1 MAKRIVAMLI
11 MSLLSLQANA
21 ARYDRQCEGIS
32 PVLFQKKL
40 KELAHGLR
48 QEMAEPTPPT
58 ENEAETLARLAECDA
73 ENAAAQVQALVH
85 IENERHGNPAQ
96 DEACGEL
103 AVVKPIPFR
112 RFPVVETE

>member
-48 QEMAEPTPPT
+48 QEMAVPSPPT
-58 ENEAETLARLAECDA
+58 ENEAETLARLVECDA
-73 ENAAAQVQALVH
+73 ENARSRRASCVFTQWLLNGSLRHFSWRAPVGLFMELVY
-85 IENERHGNPAQ
+85 
-96 DEACGEL
+96 
-103 AVVKPIPFR
+103 
-112 RFPVVETE
+112 

>member
-73 ENAAAQVQALVH
+73 ENAIAPATGGQHAPDPAEPQVSSL
-85 IENERHGNPAQ
+85 NG
-96 DEACGEL
+96 C
-103 AVVKPIPFR
+103 
-112 RFPVVETE
+112 

>member
-21 ARYDRQCEGIS
+21 ARYDRQCEGIF

-73 ENAAAQVQALVH
+73 ENAKAPATGGQHAPDPAEPQVSSL
-85 IENERHGNPAQ
+85 NG
-96 DEACGEL
+96 C
-103 AVVKPIPFR
+103 
-112 RFPVVETE
+112 

>member
-1 MAKRIVAMLI
+1 MNLCLLNIYQHTQTSLQEFSMAKRIVAMLI

-73 ENAAAQVQALVH
+73 ENAKAPATGGQHAPDPAEPQVSSL
-85 IENERHGNPAQ
+85 NG
-96 DEACGEL
+96 C
-103 AVVKPIPFR
+103 
-112 RFPVVETE
+112 